1 MILQEND
8 LEIHLEIHDLE
19 IQRYKIIIF
28 IFHLENRMDGAET
41 ILYDRITI
49 QNDWTTETE
58 TREIDSSELAS
69 QNAVKGFLKAKLQF
83 ISP

>member
-1 MILQEND
+1 
-8 LEIHLEIHDLE
+8 
-19 IQRYKIIIF
+19 
-28 IFHLENRMDGAET
+28 MDGSET

>member
-1 MILQEND
+1 
-8 LEIHLEIHDLE
+8 
-19 IQRYKIIIF
+19 
-28 IFHLENRMDGAET
+28 MDGSET

-83 ISP
+83 ISPLKYMKS